1 MTPLP
6 TVRVGLV
13 QQQVSADRA
22 QNLQRAV
29 QAIRSAAQQGAQI
42 ICTQELFSSHYFCQ
56 THDPKFFD
64 WAEPLDGQIANEL
77 RRVAHECRVTILGS
91 LFERRS
97 AGLCHNTTLV
107 IGPDGKDLGL
117 YRKMHIPDDPQFEE
131 KYYFAPG
138 DTGFISVATPH
149 GKVGPLVCWDQWY
162 PEAAR
167 LCALK
172 GAELLFY
179 PTAIGWLPSEK
190 QTLGEK
196 QLDAWQTI
204 QRAHAIANGVFVIA
218 VNRVGF
224 EASAAGGIEF
234 WGHSFVCD
242 PSGAVIAEAGTDEQ
256 VLVVDC
262 DLSAIGRQRL
272 DWPFLRDRRIDAYA
286 DLSARFLGQ
295 S

>member
-1 MTPLP
+1 MTALP

-22 QNLQRAV
+22 QNLQRTV

-42 ICTQELFSSHYFCQ
+42 VCTQELFASQYFCQ
-56 THDPKFFD
+56 THDPKFFA

-77 RRVAHECRVTILGS
+77 RRVAQECRITILGS

-107 IGPDGKDLGL
+107 IGPDGQDLGL

-138 DTGFISVATPH
+138 DTGFVSVATPH
-149 GKVGPLVCWDQWY
+149 GKVGPLICWDQWY

-167 LCALK
+167 LCALQ
-172 GAELLFY
+172 GAEILFY

-190 QTLGEK
+190 EELGQK
-196 QLDAWQTI
+196 QLEAWQTI
-204 QRAHAIANGVFVIA
+204 QRSHAIANGVFIVT
-218 VNRVGF
+218 VNRVGV
-224 EASAAGGIEF
+224 ETSAAGSIEF

-242 PSGAVIAEAGTDEQ
+242 PSGSVVAEAGTDEQ
-256 VLVVDC
+256 VLVVEC
-262 DLSAIGRQRL
+262 DLSTIGRQRL
-272 DWPFLRDRRIDAYA
+272 DWPFLRDRRVDAYA
-286 DLSARFLGQ
+286 GLTARFLGR